1 LAGTGFEKPTTSS
14 CAIGG
19 GTFWL
24 TTSGNVNPGKIVELR
39 IAIFDLGDS
48 AWDSLAILDGFKWL
62 TTATVPG
69 TGGS

>member
-1 LAGTGFEKPTTSS
+1 V
-14 CAIGG
+14 IGG

-24 TTSGNVNPGKIVELR
+24 TTSGNVNPGKILELR
-39 IAIFDLGDS
+39 ISIFDVGDS

-69 TGGS
+69 TGG